1 MFAYQDA
8 QKNDPPYQQHPVVC
22 IVTDFFGAS
31 LSGLIFYFGSGW
43 LARRKERKL
52 NGSGDDK
59 FYDEVARELQDKPMV
74 PGLWTKAFAEMG
86 GDDAKARALYIK
98 LRVGQLHN
106 EAALENERQKSETKR
121 KVKEQRLA
129 AEAAKPPLKWYDK
142 LANFLLGCFCGCATL
157 VMTVFMIMFLSDK
170 DSSGPFDETLM
181 IVIVIGGIAF
191 SSGFITYK
199 CFRAV
204 MR

>member
-1 MFAYQDA
+1 
-8 QKNDPPYQQHPVVC
+8 
-22 IVTDFFGAS
+22 
-31 LSGLIFYFGSGW
+31 
-43 LARRKERKL
+43 
-52 NGSGDDK
+52 
-59 FYDEVARELQDKPMV
+59 MV

-129 AEAAKPPLKWYDK
+129 AEAAKPPLKWYEK
-142 LANFLLGCFCGCATL
+142 LANFLLGCFSGCVTL
-157 VMTVFMIMFLSDK
+157 LFAVIIIACLADEDRANSDLS
-170 DSSGPFDETLM
+170 FIETAM
-181 IVIVIGGIAF
+181 VIIFTAGIAF
-191 SSGFITYK
+191 GFGLITYK

-204 MR
+204 TR